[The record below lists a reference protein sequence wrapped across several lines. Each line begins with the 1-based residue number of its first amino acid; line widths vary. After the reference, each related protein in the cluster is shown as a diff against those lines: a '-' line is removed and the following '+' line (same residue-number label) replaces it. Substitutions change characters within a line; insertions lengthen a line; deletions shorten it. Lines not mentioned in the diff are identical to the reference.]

1 MPLTLQQGTE
11 LRSAL
16 DARRRALLDEL
27 REDAARARRDQFG
40 ELAGPTPDAADESV
54 ADLIADLDQADLAR
68 DLAELREVEAARGR
82 VSEGSYGLCAEC
94 GGEIG
99 YERLRA
105 SPAVLRCIECQR
117 RFEKTHAGERPTL

>member
-1 MPLTLQQGTE
+1 MPLTRQQGTE
-11 LRSAL
+11 LRGAL
-16 DARRRALLDEL
+16 DERRRALLAEL

-54 ADLIADLDQADLAR
+54 ADLIGDLDQADLSR
-68 DLAELREVEAARGR
+68 DLAELRAVEAARSR
-82 VSEGSYGLCAEC
+82 LAEGSYGVCVEC

-105 SPAVLRCIECQR
+105 NPAALRCIECQR